1 MSDVAKWKLR
11 GPVRTL
17 RSETAEWDAAREA
30 WKPSRHFS
38 AAEFQADGKI
48 SLQEFYNPDGTI
60 FRTTYRYDNRGR
72 LVEVQG
78 GPSSGPFSKSLY
90 SYDEAGR
97 PLRTVNVAADGT
109 VKESESYRYDSTG
122 RKTKVT
128 FLDERPLGAGAVHYS
143 IGVEGSGAD
152 FAIRVSDA
160 TTMTTSYGE
169 HDQPEEMLFHDA
181 SHAVVTRVTFTRD
194 REGRATGEVV
204 QFGNQFPFPEMRDV
218 IAKLSAEEKAA
229 MAAVLAQAFDGK
241 TLHSRSYAY
250 DRQGRL
256 LEKTERMGTLS
267 EDRTTYRYD
276 DRDNPIEELKEDQS
290 RELGVDNPG
299 DTPRTRN
306 ETVRRHDVRYEY
318 QYDREGNWTER
329 IVSSRMEPNAIF
341 KRSNV
346 ERREITYYAR

>member
-17 RSETAEWDAAREA
+17 RSETAEWDVAREA
-30 WKPSRHFS
+30 WKPSRLFRT
-38 AAEFQADGKI
+38 AEFQADGKI
-48 SLQEFYNPDGTI
+48 SVSDSHGSDGTI
-60 FRTTYRYDNRGR
+60 YRTAFRYDSRGR

-78 GPSSGPFSKSLY
+78 GPASGPFSKTLY

-128 FLDERPLGAGAVHYS
+128 FLDERPLGVAGMHVS
-143 IGVEGSGAD
+143 VGVEGSGSD
-152 FAIRVSDA
+152 FAINASDA

-169 HDQPEEMLFHDA
+169 QDQPEEMLLHDA
-181 SHAVVTRVTFTRD
+181 SHAVVRSVTFTRD
-194 REGRATGEVV
+194 REGRALSEVV
-204 QFGNQFPFPEMRDV
+204 RFGDQFPFPEMRDV
-218 IAKLSAEEKAA
+218 IGKLSAEEKAA
-229 MAAVLAQAFDGK
+229 MAAVLSQAFDAK
-241 TLHSRSYAY
+241 ALHSTAYAY
-250 DRQGRL
+250 DRHGRL
-256 LEKTERMGTLS
+256 LEKTMRMGTLS
-267 EDRTTYRYD
+267 ESRTTYRYD
-276 DRDNPIEELKEDQS
+276 DRDNPIEQVEEDQD
-290 RELGVDNPG
+290 RELGVDKPG

-306 ETVRRHDVRYEY
+306 ETVRRHDVRFEY

-329 IVSSRMEPNAIF
+329 IASTRREPNAIF
-341 KRSNV
+341 QRSNV

>member
-30 WKPSRHFS
+30 WKPSRRFL

-48 SLQEFYNPDGTI
+48 SLQESYNPDGTI

-78 GPSSGPFSKSLY
+78 GPASGPFRKTLY
-90 SYDEAGR
+90 SYDESGR
-97 PLRTVNVAADGT
+97 PLRTVNVATDGT

-128 FLDERPLGAGAVHYS
+128 FLDERPLGGAVHYS
-143 IGVEGSGAD
+143 IGVEGSGSD
-152 FAIRVSDA
+152 FAIGVSDA
-160 TTMTTSYGE
+160 ATMTTSYGE

-181 SHAVVTRVTFTRD
+181 SHAVVMRVTFTRD
-194 REGRATGEVV
+194 REGRAIGEVV

-218 IAKLSAEEKAA
+218 IEKLSAEEKAA

-290 RELGVDNPG
+290 RELGVDKPG
-299 DTPRTRN
+299 DTPSTRN
-306 ETVRRHDVRYEY
+306 ETVLRHDGRFEY

-329 IVSSRMEPNAIF
+329 IASTRREPNAIF
-341 KRSNV
+341 QRSSI